1 MVQAGPRRLAV
12 QGRAKPTPSGRRTI
26 VGVAAPTPPAPLV
39 PHLVAP
45 DAWVL
50 GQVDPG
56 SETSTRSL
64 VLIADDVALLDTGTA
79 EGTTSWLADLWSLV
93 EPDAVRWVV
102 ISHADPDH
110 VGGLGA
116 VLARC
121 PSATVVAGE
130 TTLADL
136 RRQGHDVAGRAT
148 VSRHGMRVELG
159 RDLEVIGLPAW
170 DDPSTLGVLE
180 PDTGL
185 AWTVDAFG
193 VSGSGTAEDAE
204 DLEEA
209 TFRWGFDRH
218 HRDLARRSG
227 TTTWDVAAFSRLG
240 VRLVV
245 PAHGPALHGPRLD
258 LALGL
263 LTAVRA

>member
-1 MVQAGPRRLAV
+1 M
-12 QGRAKPTPSGRRTI
+12 
-26 VGVAAPTPPAPLV
+26 GVAAPFPPPPLV

-50 GQVDPG
+50 GGVDPA
-56 SETSTRSL
+56 SETPTRTV
-64 VLIADDVALLDTGTA
+64 VLIADDVALVDTGTA
-79 EGTTSWLADLWSLV
+79 EGMTSWLADLWSLV

-102 ISHADPDH
+102 VSHADPDH
-110 VGGLGA
+110 VGGLEA

-121 PSATVVAGE
+121 PAATVLAGE
-130 TTLADL
+130 ATLADL
-136 RRQGHDVAGRAT
+136 RRQGHHVAGRAT
-148 VSRHGMRVELG
+148 VARHGMRVGLG
-159 RDLEVIGLPAW
+159 RDLEVIALPAW
-170 DDPSTLGVLE
+170 DDPATLGLLD
-180 PDTGL
+180 PATGM
-185 AWTVDAFG
+185 AWTADAFG

-204 DLEEA
+204 DLDEA

-227 TTTWDVAAFSRLG
+227 TAAWDVAAFSRLG